1 MGKFTAMLLGVGV
14 VSIKKK
20 FICSALV
27 LTVLTSEIASAGVVT
42 TTPGD
47 NEPLPPGTDLA
58 LLYFQHAERDRMNV
72 NGRSVVPDFRLTS
85 DIALARF
92 VHWTTLGGFVVTPQ
106 VILPFGRLDMR
117 GTGSQTVSGMG
128 DPIFGSNIWLYSNK
142 ESERYFSLGGYFAI
156 PAGSYDAAKA
166 SMNLGENRWKGVFEV
181 NWVQA
186 IISRVLYGEVT
197 LEVDKFGDNNN
208 YAGARLRQNNVY
220 ELQTHL
226 RYIVNDKNQLGVSYF
241 HTIGGETY
249 LNGMAQNDRQT
260 SDRALLT
267 WTHFLEPRLQLQFQG
282 GTDLYVKNGPQENWR
297 FNFRIAR
304 AF

>member
-1 MGKFTAMLLGVGV
+1 MGSFNAMLPRVTV
-14 VSIKKK
+14 ASIKKN
-20 FICSALV
+20 FIRSAAALI
-27 LTVLTSEIASAGVVT
+27 LLASGIASAGVVT

-47 NEPLPPGTDLA
+47 SEPLPPGTDLA
-58 LLYFQHAERDRMNV
+58 LLYYQHAERDRVNV
-72 NGRSVVPDFRLTS
+72 NGRSAVPDFRLTS

-117 GTGSQTVSGMG
+117 GAGNQTVSGMG
-128 DPIFGSNIWLYSNK
+128 DPMFGSNIWLYNNK

-156 PAGSYDAAKA
+156 PAGSYDASKA
-166 SMNLGENRWKGVFEV
+166 SMNLGENRWKGVLEV

-186 IISRVLYGEVT
+186 IISKVLYAEAT
-197 LEVDKFGDNNN
+197 LEFDKFGDNNN
-208 YAGARLRQNNVY
+208 YAGARLRQDNVY

-226 RYIVNDKNQLGVSYF
+226 RYILNDKNQLGVSYF
-241 HTIGGETY
+241 HTIGGKTY
-249 LNGMAQNDRQT
+249 LNGVAQNDRQT
-260 SDRALLT
+260 SDHALLT

-297 FNFRIAR
+297 FNLRIAR